1 MEGLNFMY
9 SGKPEDNKVEM
20 VNLNQEE
27 TCWKQ
32 MKLGKL
38 YAKSA
43 RYDEALLC
51 YNKAIEMES
60 SELSFFFYRGV
71 ARFHINDLKGA
82 FEDMKKAKTANPW
95 NMIDILNYMACIH
108 FRLGETKQARE
119 MVAQVLNSNRGL
131 LNDLVMSYDEYIELT
146 SK

>member
-1 MEGLNFMY
+1 MY
-9 SGKPEDNKVEM
+9 SGKPEDNNVEM
-20 VNLNQEE
+20 VNLNQED

-43 RYDEALLC
+43 RYDEALIC

-60 SELSFFFYRGV
+60 AELSFFFYRGV
-71 ARFHINDLKGA
+71 ARFRMNDLKGA
-82 FEDMKKAKTANPW
+82 LGDLKKAKSANPW

-108 FRLGETKQARE
+108 FRLGDIKAARE
-119 MVAQVLNSNRGL
+119 KVAQVLNSNRGL
-131 LNDLVMSYDEYIELT
+131 LNDLVMSHDEYLQLT